1 MSPPIS
7 STSNV
12 AASITPIIDEEAV
25 LLADKQ
31 RVQQETAD
39 LERLLAKKRKQRE
52 ELSDTQK
59 AAQVKQEA
67 EVKVRG
73 RSEG

>member
-12 AASITPIIDEEAV
+12 AAAITPIIDEEAV

-31 RVQQETAD
+31 QVQQETAD
-39 LERLLAKKRKQRE
+39 LECLLAKKCKQRE